1 MRALLFGL
9 ALLASP
15 ALAQVVTAPSGGA
28 AVDTTARN
36 AAAAAQAKA
45 DAAATPASVSSAVSA
60 VQASIPT
67 AATSAPPAVADGS
80 ATGTQTMVYA
90 LANHTHASKAR
101 RIIATTAADGS
112 YTFNYSAMPFTSAP
126 VCSAVAEV
134 ASGVTDVVNVQI
146 IGTPTTTSASFLVN
160 RTNRSVATLL
170 GLTVLSVP
178 AQPGATKIHAICI
191 EP

>member
-1 MRALLFGL
+1 MKAVLLTL
-9 ALLASP
+9 ALLAAP
-15 ALAQVVTAPSGGA
+15 AAAQVVTAPSGGP

-45 DAAATPASVSSAVSA
+45 DAAATSSALSA
-60 VQASIPT
+60 VQATIPA

-80 ATGTQTMVYA
+80 STGTQTMVYA

-101 RIIATTAADGS
+101 RIIATSAADGS

-146 IGTPTTTSASFLVN
+146 VGTPTTTSAAFLVN
-160 RTNRSVATLL
+160 RTQRSVAAVL
-170 GLTVLSVP
+170 GLTILSVP
-178 AQPGATKIHAICI
+178 AWPGATKIHAICI